1 MWVFGRFILK
11 TAWSDW
17 LVSLK
22 YNASFKYWK
31 FCSSGSNHP
40 YPSLAKEG
48 SLLLLMRKYKFYSYC
63 PYKV

>member
-1 MWVFGRFILK
+1 MLKGLQQLLQAFCMWVFGRFILK

-22 YNASFKYWK
+22 YNASFKYLK

-48 SLLLLMRKYKFYSYC
+48 SL
-63 PYKV
+63 